1 MPFFD
6 ALAKLGKPLTNRQ
19 SRVTPAQQTVEAA
32 VRNNAPDTSKL
43 AVTIP
48 EDLPL
53 GDDER
58 ALLGKGPNFLC
69 ITTLTDELT
78 VKDHSEKFFRRLR
91 LKAHFTEA
99 AAQT

>member
-6 ALAKLGKPLTNRQ
+6 VLAKLGKPLTNRQ
-19 SRVTPAQQTVEAA
+19 SRVTPAEQTVEAV

-53 GDDER
+53 VDDER
-58 ALLGKGPNFLC
+58 ALLAKGPNFLC

-78 VKDHSEKFFRRLR
+78 VKDDSEKFFTRLR